1 MILQQRG
8 ICPLATS
15 GTARRILLSRG
26 EGMSGKTVAGR
37 CRNDRDRLGDVNRD
51 GAGLER
57 LKAHLLALS
66 ESLPELADRVR
77 ARAEALG
84 HTGTLASSLSDAQQ
98 RGQRLAAFAAYLD
111 HYSRIE
117 GRTLGPLDVRALLE
131 QAVALTRSEIEP
143 KARLEARYLPA
154 PLVRASSHQLGQV
167 FVSLLINAAQA
178 LPAGSP
184 DAHHVGVELDTGER
198 GWARVAI
205 ADTGS
210 GISAEVLPRI
220 FEPLFSTKRGAG
232 MGIGLAIVREV
243 IEELGG
249 RISVESEPGRGT
261 LFIIELPPAS

>member
-1 MILQQRG
+1 
-8 ICPLATS
+8 
-15 GTARRILLSRG
+15 
-26 EGMSGKTVAGR
+26 MSGKTVAGG
-37 CRNDRDRLGDVNRD
+37 CRKGRDTLGDVNRD

-66 ESLPELADRVR
+66 ESLPELAERLR
-77 ARAEALG
+77 ARAEAQG
-84 HTGTLASSLSDAQQ
+84 HVGTPLPSPTEAQQ
-98 RGQRLAAFAAYLD
+98 EGQRLAAFAAYLD
-111 HYSRIE
+111 HYSNAE
-117 GRTLGPLDVRALLE
+117 GRTLGPLDVRTILE

-143 KARLEARYLPA
+143 KARLGVSYLPA
-154 PLVRASSHQLGQV
+154 PLVRAGTHQLGQV

-178 LPAGSP
+178 LPPGRP
-184 DAHHVGVELDTGER
+184 DAHQVGVELDTSER

-210 GISAEVLPRI
+210 GISAGVLPRI

-261 LFIIELPPAS
+261 LFILELPPAS